1 MINIILFLVAWILVL
16 PVTLLN
22 LYSVKK
28 EYGTTKG
35 YFKSTAISIDIWA
48 KTEFRALWKEYLF
61 QDDWEYLNNYDW
73 QKPETLSSM
82 LGKCQRAGKEKP
94 KGKLL
99 IKILDFLDENHCE
112 NSINNN
118 I

>member
-1 MINIILFLVAWILVL
+1 MNLLLFLVAWFLILPLTVW
-16 PVTLLN
+16 N
-22 LYSVKK
+22 LRVVNRK
-28 EYGTTKG
+28 YGNTKG
-35 YFKSTAISIDIWA
+35 YFRSTALSIDIWA

-61 QDDWEYLNNYDW
+61 QDDWEYLINYDW

-82 LGKCQRAGKEKP
+82 LGKCQRDRKEKP

>member
-1 MINIILFLVAWILVL
+1 MNLLLFIIAWLLILPLTVW
-16 PVTLLN
+16 N
-22 LYSVKK
+22 LIVVYQKNSSV
-28 EYGTTKG
+28 KG
-35 YFKSTAISIDIWA
+35 YFRGTAISIDIWA

-61 QDDWEYLNNYDW
+61 QDDWEYLIDYDW
-73 QKPETLSSM
+73 EKPETLSSM

-112 NSINNN
+112 KSINNN

>member
-1 MINIILFLVAWILVL
+1 MNLILFLVAW
-16 PVTLLN
+16 LLIPPLTVWN
-22 LYSVKK
+22 LIIVNRN
-28 EYGTTKG
+28 YGNVKG

-61 QDDWEYLNNYDW
+61 QDDWEYLINYDW

-82 LGKCQRAGKEKP
+82 LGKFQRAGKEKP